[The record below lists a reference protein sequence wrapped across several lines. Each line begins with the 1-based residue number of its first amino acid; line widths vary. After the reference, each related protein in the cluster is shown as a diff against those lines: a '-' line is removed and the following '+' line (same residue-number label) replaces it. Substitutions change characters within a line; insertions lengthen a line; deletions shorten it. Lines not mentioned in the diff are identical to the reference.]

1 MQKQVM
7 KITFTAA
14 LLSLF
19 TITLHAAESR
29 EIDVRPEASSGAGI
43 ALEVEPES
51 GRGGEAV
58 RDLDPTAFRVCA
70 DVDNLPYSNNKQEGF
85 GNKIAELIA
94 KDLGKRLE
102 YQFWVDRFGFVRN
115 TINARR
121 CDVMI
126 GTVTGNDMLLTTRP
140 YYRSGYVF
148 VYRKDSG
155 LKITDWDSPDLKKVK
170 IGTVDKTPPSRP
182 LSDKELLGNTK
193 PYRIYRDLTV
203 PPGELVDD
211 VVKGVI
217 DVAIVWGPIAGYYV
231 KQSKVP
237 LEVVLAP
244 EYEQENPG
252 GKINW
257 NISMAVRK
265 KDNERLAVLQE
276 VIDRRHADIMKI
288 LDEYG
293 IPHMPVVA
301 EKKKGPTEKR
311 GDAIPKFD

>member
-1 MQKQVM
+1 MLKQELKM
-7 KITFTAA
+7 
-14 LLSLF
+14 
-19 TITLHAAESR
+19 TLHALLIALFAATAHAGDSR
-29 EIDVRPEASSGAGI
+29 ELDVSPAASSGPGV
-43 ALEVEPES
+43 ALEVEPDS

-58 RDLDPTAFRVCA
+58 RELDPTAFRVCA
-70 DVDNLPYSNNKQEGF
+70 DMDNLPYSNNKQEGF
-85 GNKIAELIA
+85 ENKIAELIA

-115 TINARR
+115 TLNARR

-126 GTVTGNDMLLTTRP
+126 GTVAGNDMLLTTKP
-140 YYRSGYVF
+140 YYRSGYAF

-155 LKITDWDSPDLKKVK
+155 LKIADWDSPDLKKAT
-170 IGTVDKTPPSRP
+170 IGTVGMTPPSRP
-182 LSDKELLGNTK
+182 LADKGLLNQTK
-193 PYRIYRDLTV
+193 PYRIYRDLTQ
-203 PPGELVDD
+203 PPSVLVDD
-211 VVKGVI
+211 VVKGEI
-217 DVAIVWGPIAGYYV
+217 DVAVVWGPIAGYYA

-244 EYEQENPG
+244 EYAQENPH

-265 KDNERLAVLQE
+265 KDKERMAILQE

-293 IPHMPVVA
+293 IPHVPIVDDR
-301 EKKKGPTEKR
+301 KKASGEKR

>member
-1 MQKQVM
+1 MLKTELKM
-7 KITFTAA
+7 TLYAA
-14 LLSLF
+14 LF
-19 TITLHAAESR
+19 GMFAATANADDSR
-29 EIDVRPEASSGAGI
+29 ELDVSPAASSGPGV
-43 ALEVEPES
+43 ALEVEPDS

-58 RDLDPTAFRVCA
+58 RELDPTAFRVCA
-70 DVDNLPYSNNKQEGF
+70 DMDNLPYSNNKQEGF
-85 GNKIAELIA
+85 ENKIAELIA

-115 TINARR
+115 TLNARR

-126 GTVTGNDMLLTTRP
+126 GTVAGNDMLLTTKP
-140 YYRSGYVF
+140 YYRSGYAF

-155 LKITDWDSPDLKKVK
+155 LKITDWDSPDLKKAT
-170 IGTVDKTPPSRP
+170 IGTVGMTPPSRP
-182 LSDKELLGNTK
+182 LADKGLLNQTK
-193 PYRIYRDLTV
+193 PYRIYRDLTQ
-203 PPGELVDD
+203 PPSVLVDD
-211 VVKGVI
+211 VVKGEI
-217 DVAIVWGPIAGYYV
+217 DVAVVWGPIAGYYA
-231 KQSKVP
+231 KESKVP

-244 EYEQENPG
+244 EYAQENPH

-265 KDNERLAVLQE
+265 KDKERLAMLQE

-293 IPHMPVVA
+293 IPHVPIVDD
-301 EKKKGPTEKR
+301 KKKASGEKR

>member
-1 MQKQVM
+1 MLKTELKM
-7 KITFTAA
+7 TLYAA
-14 LLSLF
+14 LF
-19 TITLHAAESR
+19 GMFAATANADDSR
-29 EIDVRPEASSGAGI
+29 ELDVSPAASSGPGV
-43 ALEVEPES
+43 ALEVEPDS

-58 RDLDPTAFRVCA
+58 RELDPTAFRVCA
-70 DVDNLPYSNNKQEGF
+70 DMDNLPYSNNKQEGF
-85 GNKIAELIA
+85 ENKIAELLA

-115 TINARR
+115 TLNARR

-126 GTVTGNDMLLTTRP
+126 GTVAGNDMLLTTKP
-140 YYRSGYVF
+140 YYRSGYAF

-155 LKITDWDSPDLKKVK
+155 LKITDWDSPDLKKAT
-170 IGTVDKTPPSRP
+170 IGTVGMTPPSRP
-182 LSDKELLGNTK
+182 LADKGLLNQTK
-193 PYRIYRDLTV
+193 PYRIYRDLTQ
-203 PPGELVDD
+203 PPSVLVDD
-211 VVKGVI
+211 VVKGEI
-217 DVAIVWGPIAGYYV
+217 DVAVVWGPIAGYYA
-231 KQSKVP
+231 KESKVP

-244 EYEQENPG
+244 EYAQENPH

-265 KDNERLAVLQE
+265 KDKERLAMLQE

-293 IPHMPVVA
+293 IPHVPIVDDR
-301 EKKKGPTEKR
+301 KKASGEKR

>member
-1 MQKQVM
+1 MLKTELKM
-7 KITFTAA
+7 TLYAA
-14 LLSLF
+14 LFSMF
-19 TITLHAAESR
+19 AATANADDSR
-29 EIDVRPEASSGAGI
+29 ELDVSPAASSGPGV
-43 ALEVEPES
+43 ALEVEPDS

-58 RDLDPTAFRVCA
+58 RELDPTAFRVCA
-70 DVDNLPYSNNKQEGF
+70 DMDNLPYSNNKQEGF
-85 GNKIAELIA
+85 ENKIAELIA

-115 TINARR
+115 TLNARR

-126 GTVTGNDMLLTTRP
+126 GTVAGNDMLLTTKP
-140 YYRSGYVF
+140 YYRSGYAF

-155 LKITDWDSPDLKKVK
+155 LKITDWDSPDLKKAT
-170 IGTVDKTPPSRP
+170 IGTVGMTPPSRP
-182 LSDKELLGNTK
+182 LADKGLLNQTK
-193 PYRIYRDLTV
+193 PYRIYRDLTQ
-203 PPGELVDD
+203 PPSVLVDD
-211 VVKGVI
+211 VVKGEI
-217 DVAIVWGPIAGYYV
+217 DVAVVWGPIAGYYA
-231 KQSKVP
+231 KESKVP

-244 EYEQENPG
+244 EYAQENPH

-265 KDNERLAVLQE
+265 KDKERMAMLQE

-293 IPHMPVVA
+293 IPHVPIVD
-301 EKKKGPTEKR
+301 ERKKASGEKR